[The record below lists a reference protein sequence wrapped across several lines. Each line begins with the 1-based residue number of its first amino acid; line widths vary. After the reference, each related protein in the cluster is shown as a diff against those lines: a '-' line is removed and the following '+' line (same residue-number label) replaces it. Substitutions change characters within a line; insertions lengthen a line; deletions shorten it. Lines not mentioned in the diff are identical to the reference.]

1 MEHSLGVRRP
11 QLPYRRA
18 TTPSLSRNRDSALG
32 RDKSRFR
39 AGISKSLPSCKPVA
53 KHKRSL
59 LSDELYYRR
68 QLSGLQRIRM
78 EQDDKTGEVTTSIEE
93 LALYNML
100 LTEAIYEL
108 LADKGVLNR
117 AEVTERIKKLKRE
130 TKVNLRPP
138 N

>member
-1 MEHSLGVRRP
+1 M
-11 QLPYRRA
+11 Q
-18 TTPSLSRNRDSALG
+18 
-32 RDKSRFR
+32 
-39 AGISKSLPSCKPVA
+39 
-53 KHKRSL
+53 
-59 LSDELYYRR
+59 
-68 QLSGLQRIRM
+68 
-78 EQDDKTGEVTTSIEE
+78 QDNQTGEVTTSIEE
-93 LALYNML
+93 LAIYNMV

>member
-1 MEHSLGVRRP
+1 MMEER
-11 QLPYRRA
+11 
-18 TTPSLSRNRDSALG
+18 
-32 RDKSRFR
+32 
-39 AGISKSLPSCKPVA
+39 
-53 KHKRSL
+53 
-59 LSDELYYRR
+59 
-68 QLSGLQRIRM
+68 
-78 EQDDKTGEVTTSIEE
+78 KTEDVTTSIEE

-100 LTEAIYEL
+100 LSEAIYEI

>member
-1 MEHSLGVRRP
+1 
-11 QLPYRRA
+11 
-18 TTPSLSRNRDSALG
+18 
-32 RDKSRFR
+32 
-39 AGISKSLPSCKPVA
+39 
-53 KHKRSL
+53 
-59 LSDELYYRR
+59 
-68 QLSGLQRIRM
+68 M